1 MQFDLFRNAKATDAG
16 AALNHAS
23 MASTVLEKIAASS
36 VQRAAALPAV
46 TRAEFDAAEL
56 ERRQHFAAVGIDGN
70 ALAQRYGVFSAALR
84 LPGRRVIL
92 EIKAAS
98 PSKGVMKTAIDLDDY
113 AKVYG
118 TYADAISVLTEPEFF
133 RGSFER
139 LAAVRERTTRPLLA
153 KDFIVSDRQL
163 LAAYRCGA
171 DAVLLMLSV
180 LAPDGYRDLAAKAKA
195 LGLDV
200 LTEAS
205 SVEEARVA
213 LELGAKIIGINN
225 RNLRTLEVDVNR
237 APNIASELTGDLP
250 ADVVLVAESGY
261 TSFTAIAK
269 AVAAA
274 PRLNAFLCGSALSQ
288 ASNLSLAVREL
299 LFGHSKVCGITRP
312 EDAMA
317 AAEAGGLTVGIILA
331 ARSKRCVVLSEAKR
345 LTKAIRDNAQRFQ
358 LPVAI
363 CAVIDAA
370 ELSQIPTILQ
380 TFAPERIQIHGT
392 LSAEALENLVHSH
405 PNTAFV
411 PVIGAAQTKRM
422 LTFSE
427 QFAAFWTPAQP
438 TCSLMLP
445 MPLAPAASERL
456 LITPC
461 WKDSKRIPKYLPRFC
476 SPGGY
481 RPSMQPKQPLPALR
495 ALISIPALKR
505 RRALNQPKKFI
516 RPLPLSAAFLR
527 RSLTTDCESSSIQ
540 NSHLQR
546 TVHHEAQPLF
556 RPIRR
561 PVRPGNPYSRS

>member
-1 MQFDLFRNAKATDAG
+1 MQVDLFRNAQATDAV
-16 AALNHAS
+16 AALNHTS
-23 MASTVLEKIAASS
+23 MVSTVLEKIAASS

-195 LGLDV
+195 LGLEV

-205 SVEEARVA
+205 SVEEARMA

-237 APNIASELTGDLP
+237 APNVASELTGDLP
-250 ADVVLVAESGY
+250 EDVVLVAESGY

-274 PRLNAFLCGSALSQ
+274 PRLNAFLC
-288 ASNLSLAVREL
+288 
-299 LFGHSKVCGITRP
+299 RP

-317 AAEAGGLTVGIILA
+317 AAEAGSSTVGIILA

-345 LTKAIRDNAQRFQ
+345 LAKAIRDNAQRFQ

-363 CAVIDAA
+363 CAVIDTA

-411 PVIGAAQTKRM
+411 PVIGVSIQCRRADETDAHLLRAVRSLLDAGAANVLLDAANASGSGGTGTTFDHTVLEGLQTDPQVLAQILLAGGLSPVK
-422 LTFSE
+422 SAE
-427 QFAAFWTPAQP
+427 KIHSAFAA
-438 TCSLMLP
+438 
-445 MPLAPAASERL
+445 
-456 LITPC
+456 
-461 WKDSKRIPKYLPRFC
+461 
-476 SPGGY
+476 
-481 RPSMQPKQPLPALR
+481 LR
-495 ALISIPALKR
+495 GIPA
-505 RRALNQPKKFI
+505 PK
-516 RPLPLSAAFLR
+516 P
-527 RSLTTDCESSSIQ
+527 
-540 NSHLQR
+540 
-546 TVHHEAQPLF
+546 HH
-556 RPIRR
+556 
-561 PVRPGNPYSRS
+561 

>member
-180 LAPDGYRDLAAKAKA
+180 LAPDGYRDLAVKAKA
-195 LGLDV
+195 LGLEV

-237 APNIASELTGDLP
+237 APNIASELTGDLLKGTF
-250 ADVVLVAESGY
+250 ADDPRWIWFADHSK
-261 TSFTAIAK
+261 SP
-269 AVAAA
+269 AA
-274 PRLNAFLCGSALSQ
+274 PCGA
-288 ASNLSLAVREL
+288 EL
-299 LFGHSKVCGITRP
+299 LAKFGLTNAEPLHLSETDALRFIRDGRWDGIGLDP
-312 EDAMA
+312 KFM
-317 AAEAGGLTVGIILA
+317 AEAARLCDHLLPAARATNCSNILIRETDGTITGDFTIGTGLLKMLPAMGLTICQTRALF
-331 ARSKRCVVLSEAKR
+331 
-345 LTKAIRDNAQRFQ
+345 LT
-358 LPVAI
+358 
-363 CAVIDAA
+363 
-370 ELSQIPTILQ
+370 E
-380 TFAPERIQIHGT
+380 
-392 LSAEALENLVHSH
+392 EALE
-405 PNTAFV
+405 
-411 PVIGAAQTKRM
+411 
-422 LTFSE
+422 
-427 QFAAFWTPAQP
+427 
-438 TCSLMLP
+438 
-445 MPLAPAASERL
+445 PLAAGLARL
-456 LITPC
+456 LTALGAPQAKVI
-461 WKDSKRIPKYLPRFC
+461 RIDH
-476 SPGGY
+476 
-481 RPSMQPKQPLPALR
+481 
-495 ALISIPALKR
+495 
-505 RRALNQPKKFI
+505 
-516 RPLPLSAAFLR
+516 PLSADAAKRIEGAEGF
-527 RSLTTDCESSSIQ
+527 SLLFNATNLGRAPNTDQMPIESAEVFQCFPKLKAVLDS
-540 NSHLQR
+540 
-546 TVHHEAQPLF
+546 VDE
-556 RPIRR
+556 
-561 PVRPGNPYSRS
+561 PVRPRLIWEAQQRGLEARTTLGLRVVVAREAMELFAGRTLPLCATRYRLRRP

>member
-180 LAPDGYRDLAAKAKA
+180 LAPDGYRDLAVKAKA
-195 LGLDV
+195 LGLEV

-317 AAEAGGLTVGIILA
+317 AAEAGGSTVGIILA

-345 LTKAIRDNAQRFQ
+345 LAKAIRDNAQRFQ

-411 PVIGAAQTKRM
+411 PVIGVSIQCRRADETDAHLLRAVRSLLDAGAANVLLDAANASGSGGTGTTFDHTVLEGLQTDPQILLAGGLSPVNAAEAAFTGAAGFDFNSGVEEVPGIK
-422 LTFSE
+422 SAE
-427 QFAAFWTPAQP
+427 KIHSAFAA
-438 TCSLMLP
+438 
-445 MPLAPAASERL
+445 
-456 LITPC
+456 
-461 WKDSKRIPKYLPRFC
+461 
-476 SPGGY
+476 
-481 RPSMQPKQPLPALR
+481 LR
-495 ALISIPALKR
+495 GIPA
-505 RRALNQPKKFI
+505 PK
-516 RPLPLSAAFLR
+516 P
-527 RSLTTDCESSSIQ
+527 
-540 NSHLQR
+540 
-546 TVHHEAQPLF
+546 HH
-556 RPIRR
+556 
-561 PVRPGNPYSRS
+561 

>member
-1 MQFDLFRNAKATDAG
+1 
-16 AALNHAS
+16 
-23 MASTVLEKIAASS
+23 
-36 VQRAAALPAV
+36 
-46 TRAEFDAAEL
+46 
-56 ERRQHFAAVGIDGN
+56 
-70 ALAQRYGVFSAALR
+70 
-84 LPGRRVIL
+84 
-92 EIKAAS
+92 
-98 PSKGVMKTAIDLDDY
+98 
-113 AKVYG
+113 
-118 TYADAISVLTEPEFF
+118 
-133 RGSFER
+133 
-139 LAAVRERTTRPLLA
+139 
-153 KDFIVSDRQL
+153 
-163 LAAYRCGA
+163 
-171 DAVLLMLSV
+171 MLSV
-180 LAPDGYRDLAAKAKA
+180 LAPDGYRDLAVKAKA
-195 LGLDV
+195 LGLEV

-345 LTKAIRDNAQRFQ
+345 LAKAIRDNAQRFQ

-411 PVIGAAQTKRM
+411 PVIGVSIQCRRADETDAH
-422 LTFSE
+422 L
-427 QFAAFWTPAQP
+427 
-438 TCSLMLP
+438 
-445 MPLAPAASERL
+445 
-456 LITPC
+456 
-461 WKDSKRIPKYLPRFC
+461 
-476 SPGGY
+476 
-481 RPSMQPKQPLPALR
+481 LR
-495 ALISIPALKR
+495 AV
-505 RRALNQPKKFI
+505 
-516 RPLPLSAAFLR
+516 
-527 RSLTTDCESSSIQ
+527 RSLLDAGAANVLLDAANASGSGGTGTTFD
-540 NSHLQR
+540 H
-546 TVHHEAQPLF
+546 TVLELSLIH
-556 RPIRR
+556 I
-561 PVRPGNPYSRS
+561 